1 MAVYNSSVRL
11 GLFIIFLGA
20 SVAALNIGGREVKV
34 LEQKTNWN
42 RALQLCNEHNMEML
56 TINNQ
61 QEEDQLTAIIMEY
74 NVGKVWLGA
83 NKLAQNSFSWVTN
96 GRTLNYTG
104 WGEGEPNN
112 VGNEDCVMRGPGSN
126 TWNDVT
132 CGNTGNAVVCSHRE
146 LQAQCDAEKIQLES
160 KFEKQQQDHQDL
172 RLEQLLSL
180 KETQLNITTLT
191 NDFKKEKSGHDSCVE
206 ERKQLTGD
214 HNDLLQKFKETQS
227 EMTRLGAELEQQGK
241 QHDGCVIDRRRLNE
255 QNLDGQLERFRLSKE
270 VEKQEVVLEHYKR
283 NNILL
288 IVFLVIAMAGNVLLV
303 TAQIVQLRRPPTS
316 SKDIELSKQ

>member
-1 MAVYNSSVRL
+1 MWKYW
-11 GLFIIFLGA
+11 
-20 SVAALNIGGREVKV
+20 
-34 LEQKTNWN
+34 Q
-42 RALQLCNEHNMEML
+42 CN
-56 TINNQ
+56 
-61 QEEDQLTAIIMEY
+61 
-74 NVGKVWLGA
+74 
-83 NKLAQNSFSWVTN
+83 
-96 GRTLNYTG
+96 
-104 WGEGEPNN
+104 
-112 VGNEDCVMRGPGSN
+112 
-126 TWNDVT
+126 
-132 CGNTGNAVVCSHRE
+132 VVCSHRE

-270 VEKQEVVLEHYKR
+270 VEKQEVELEHYKR

-288 IVFLVIAMAGNVLLV
+288 IVFLVIAMAGIVLLV